1 MRQQLDDARKE
12 ASDLRRQMDRLTA
25 AQTVRE
31 SQLRP
36 VERHLR
42 MLLPAK
48 LVQRFPVGSA
58 SLRDSSLDAS
68 DLDLSGAETSS
79 DWDLPAAEI
88 ASILF
93 QYRQDPSA
101 TSFLC
106 AGTCGDAVDKD
117 RLRFSCP
124 PAPLCAGVGDEVV
137 PPCTAP
143 KDIHYDYQDVLVQV
157 VNTHAAELF
166 RHADEA
172 EQLQRLLVEAVRG
185 LARQQD
191 VILPAEASAA
201 KSKIKNHFDGLVD
214 ACNKRSIA
222 LQQEVEQICD
232 AKQSIL
238 AAQRESLISAV
249 QSMNI
254 AIAHARSTAELA
266 DHDRLEVL
274 LSYPHIVSVLR
285 GLADKEY
292 ELISKTEPAISFSP
306 SWDESTTCRL
316 ELILADHG
324 GACNAGNQ
332 TCPTACVS
340 ETSATSFS

>member
-101 TSFLC
+101 FLC
-106 AGTCGDAVDKD
+106 AGT
-117 RLRFSCP
+117 RLPPVFKTWPSRKPWPGIERVCEGKGMPMMELERGVKWPMVWIRCESC
-124 PAPLCAGVGDEVV
+124 LC
-137 PPCTAP
+137 
-143 KDIHYDYQDVLVQV
+143 HL
-157 VNTHAAELF
+157 
-166 RHADEA
+166 
-172 EQLQRLLVEAVRG
+172 
-185 LARQQD
+185 
-191 VILPAEASAA
+191 
-201 KSKIKNHFDGLVD
+201 
-214 ACNKRSIA
+214 
-222 LQQEVEQICD
+222 
-232 AKQSIL
+232 
-238 AAQRESLISAV
+238 
-249 QSMNI
+249 
-254 AIAHARSTAELA
+254 
-266 DHDRLEVL
+266 
-274 LSYPHIVSVLR
+274 
-285 GLADKEY
+285 
-292 ELISKTEPAISFSP
+292 
-306 SWDESTTCRL
+306 
-316 ELILADHG
+316 
-324 GACNAGNQ
+324 
-332 TCPTACVS
+332 
-340 ETSATSFS
+340 